1 MEYKLRYRLIDWWT
15 DHFRF
20 EVRKVYGS
28 HEERTVLSIS
38 FIRRMPPM
46 NQRRLDQYLRFPDG
60 PWLRDPLAISR
71 VEGRSVPFD
80 AETKWHRPRRVQR
93 RPIPDTY
100 IVI

>member
-38 FIRRMPPM
+38 YIKRMPPK
-46 NQRRLDQYLRFPDG
+46 NQRRLDQYL
-60 PWLRDPLAISR
+60 
-71 VEGRSVPFD
+71 
-80 AETKWHRPRRVQR
+80 
-93 RPIPDTY
+93 
-100 IVI
+100 